1 MSLSNQLQ
9 IENNIREGMDVLALF
24 HGDGRV
30 HRAKLQA
37 LGEIY
42 AKVKFVDFGNSDDVT
57 YDCIFQYDPTLF
69 PYPDLVIFC
78 QSNPTKSVMQLAD
91 PLLFRHLKLLLM
103 DLILV
108 S

>member
-1 MSLSNQLQ
+1 
-9 IENNIREGMDVLALF
+9 MDVLALF

-69 PYPDLVIFC
+69 PYPDLVTFL
-78 QSNPTKSVMQLAD
+78 SVKSVMQLTD
-91 PLLFRHLKLLLM
+91 PFRHLKL
-103 DLILV
+103 
-108 S
+108 

>member
-1 MSLSNQLQ
+1 
-9 IENNIREGMDVLALF
+9 MDVLALF

-57 YDCIFQYDPTLF
+57 YDCIFQYDPNLF
-69 PYPDLVIFC
+69 PYPDLVKFFC
-78 QSNPTKSVMQLAD
+78 YVTYSSATLN
-91 PLLFRHLKLLLM
+91 FRHLKLLSM

>member
-1 MSLSNQLQ
+1 
-9 IENNIREGMDVLALF
+9 MDVLALF

-57 YDCIFQYDPTLF
+57 YDCIFQYDPNLF
-69 PYPDLVIFC
+69 PYPDLVKFKIFWPSWYRDG
-78 QSNPTKSVMQLAD
+78 QRESA
-91 PLLFRHLKLLLM
+91 FF
-103 DLILV
+103 
-108 S
+108 